1 MVDYL
6 FEKDEYCYYASFLI
20 FGEDSPITSS
30 FRYLTME
37 PFRSLDI
44 PVSKII
50 VCNEHT
56 FSQDTQRT
64 VKISPKIYLR
74 SSITEMKSGINS
86 VITYLWYYGII
97 NQGVEVSDVLFKDT
111 EFKKFD
117 EKWADYSHSKIK
129 YLSVLIKALYE
140 KAPFDLPRCL
150 LDFPN
155 IATAIFDYVFTKK
168 EISD

>member
-1 MVDYL
+1 
-6 FEKDEYCYYASFLI
+6 
-20 FGEDSPITSS
+20 
-30 FRYLTME
+30 
-37 PFRSLDI
+37 
-44 PVSKII
+44 
-50 VCNEHT
+50 
-56 FSQDTQRT
+56 
-64 VKISPKIYLR
+64 
-74 SSITEMKSGINS
+74 MKSGINS

-155 IATAIFDYVFTKK
+155 IATAIFDFVFTKK